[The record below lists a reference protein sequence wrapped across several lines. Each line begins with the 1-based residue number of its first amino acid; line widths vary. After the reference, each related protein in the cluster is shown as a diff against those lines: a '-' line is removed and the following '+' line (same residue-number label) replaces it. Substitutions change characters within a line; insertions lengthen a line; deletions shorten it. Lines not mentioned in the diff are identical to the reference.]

1 MLARHA
7 VLLTAPEAEPR
18 LLRLASCT
26 ILLQRKFFSCN
37 TYGFPR
43 KCCKQK
49 TYGMAKSFRCNTYKK
64 QGGPRP
70 STFRRPALRTL
81 RPSPSSC
88 PAFLSSRITVYG
100 SRITLPHR
108 DLSQASNRQTLQP
121 SNEWSITSPATL
133 SPHGSPTP
141 RTTLPRR
148 SSLAR
153 GDRARHSRFAA
164 FHCPAP
170 AGRSTLLDRNWL
182 WSRRNVPASP
192 RHRRSRPRHRNRSG
206 FPPRPAPPRK
216 TIPQSHRRPRR
227 HSQSRPRRHRFR
239 PPHPHLRQSSLLHH
253 PPDPSSPVQLRRP
266 HRRNTH
272 RHSDRSGPPPGRP
285 TGHARLWLSF
295 RRHPVLHAPRIRLRN
310 SSRRFQ
316 PAAGSHF
323 RPRHAPPAR

>member
-1 MLARHA
+1 MQHL
-7 VLLTAPEAEPR
+7 
-18 LLRLASCT
+18 
-26 ILLQRKFFSCN
+26 
-37 TYGFPR
+37 
-43 KCCKQK
+43 QK
-49 TYGMAKSFRCNTYKK
+49 TG
-64 QGGPRP
+64 GWGPRP
-70 STFRRPALRTL
+70 STFRHPALRTL

-108 DLSQASNRQTLQP
+108 ALSQASNRQTLQP

-133 SPHGSPTP
+133 SPHGSPTTRP
-141 RTTLPRR
+141 TLPRR

-153 GDRARHSRFAA
+153 RDRARHSRFAP
-164 FHCPAP
+164 FHRPAP

-182 WSRRNVPASP
+182 WSRRNVPAPP

-253 PPDPSSPVQLRRP
+253 LADPSPPLYLRGL

-272 RHSDRSGPPPGRP
+272 RHSDRSRASPRRA
-285 TGHARLWLSF
+285 TRHARLRLSF
-295 RRHPVLHAPRIRLRN
+295 RRHAVLHAPRIRLRN
-310 SSRRFQ
+310 SARRVQ
-316 PAAGSHF
+316 PSAGS
-323 RPRHAPPAR
+323 RLRAGHAPPARRTRKALPQQRI